1 MHLLSSECWGGRR
14 EDGDVVGT
22 TECQHTCSTCQAP
35 HPACNRKVSL
45 LSPDVL
51 ESSVEEQTLL
61 EPSTSLLEQNLPSCE
76 MTQMLAWTQ
85 KSAEEETRKLEC
97 QQPSLCRLIR
107 ASLSSLRVPDMTQA
121 ETGAITQPWYP
132 VKSQHCL

>member
-1 MHLLSSECWGGRR
+1 MATSWARQ
-14 EDGDVVGT
+14 
-22 TECQHTCSTCQAP
+22 CQHTCSTCQAP

-121 ETGAITQPWYP
+121 ETGAITQSWYP
-132 VKSQHCL
+132 AKSRHCL

>member
-1 MHLLSSECWGGRR
+1 MHLLSSECHGGRR
-14 EDGDVVGT
+14 EDGDFIGM
-22 TECQHTCSTCQAP
+22 TEYQHTCSTSQAP
-35 HPACNRKVSL
+35 HTAWNRGVSL

-51 ESSVEEQTLL
+51 ESSVEEQTFL
-61 EPSTSLLEQNLPSCE
+61 EPSTSLLEQNLLSCE

-85 KSAEEETRKLEC
+85 KSAEEEARKFEC

-121 ETGAITQPWYP
+121 ETGAITQPLVP
-132 VKSQHCL
+132 C